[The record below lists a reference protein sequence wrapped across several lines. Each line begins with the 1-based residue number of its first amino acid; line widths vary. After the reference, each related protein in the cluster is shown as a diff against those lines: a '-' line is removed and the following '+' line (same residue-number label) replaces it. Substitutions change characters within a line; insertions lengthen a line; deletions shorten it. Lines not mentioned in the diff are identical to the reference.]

1 MVGAVTFA
9 DLLKVII
16 QGLVTVYGF
25 IIVGTMLSLGEIGAL
40 IAEGEAAKIWFI
52 AGIGLIVAG
61 LHLNVTSMLFSQY
74 MRLVSA
80 IRANG
85 TA

>member
-52 AGIGLIVAG
+52 AGIGLIVSG